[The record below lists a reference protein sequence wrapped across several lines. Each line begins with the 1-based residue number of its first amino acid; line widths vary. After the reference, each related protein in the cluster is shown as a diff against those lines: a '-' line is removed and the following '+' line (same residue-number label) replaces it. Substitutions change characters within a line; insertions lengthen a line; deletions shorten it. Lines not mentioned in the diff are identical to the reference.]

1 MKNKSQIDKDKI
13 ISEPPQFEAGLYL
26 VSTPI
31 GNLSDMTERAIAV
44 MRQADLLACEDTRV
58 TAKLCHVFGIAT
70 RRIRYD
76 AHLASRLDAELVA
89 QMAAGA
95 RIALVC
101 DAGTPLISDPGLS
114 LVQACLSA
122 EIAVTPIP
130 GASSVLAALV
140 ATGFVATPF
149 SFLGFAER
157 KNSDFAR
164 QISPWQSLPT
174 TLILFEAPTRIG
186 KTLARLLDILGDR
199 PAVIGRE
206 LTKKFEEF
214 HRGTLSQLVAQ
225 FAENMGELDD
235 NDSEGEVS
243 SIPSRGEMVLVIAP
257 PDTNSP
263 GAKAAKRA
271 LSEHN
276 LDEALGQALA
286 HLTQRD
292 AIAQVAQELSLPK
305 RVVYARALAL
315 ANSNRTS

>member
-1 MKNKSQIDKDKI
+1 MKNKSQIDRDKI
-13 ISEPPQFEAGLYL
+13 ISEPPQFGAGLYL

-31 GNLSDMTERAIAV
+31 GNLSDMTERAIRV

-114 LVQACLSA
+114 LVQACLA
-122 EIAVTPIP
+122 AKIAVTPIP

-140 ATGFVATPF
+140 TTGFVATPF

-157 KNSDFAR
+157 KDIDFKR

-186 KTLARLLDILGDR
+186 KTLMRLFEILGDR

-214 HRGTLSQLVAQ
+214 HRGTLSQLSAQ
-225 FAENMGELDD
+225 FGGHAGDLDD
-235 NDSEGEVS
+235 NDSEGEAS
-243 SIPSRGEMVLVIAP
+243 PIPSRGEMVVVIAP
-257 PDTNSP
+257 PDTTSP

-271 LSEHN
+271 LSEQN
-276 LDEALGQALA
+276 LDDSLAQALA

-292 AIAQVAQELSLPK
+292 AIAQVAQDLSLPK

-315 ANSNRTS
+315 AQPNRTS